1 MLKVVLDTSV
11 FVAALLS
18 DSGASARIMGAVMS
32 RQIHPVTTNE
42 MIDEVRDVLGREKF
56 RLSRE
61 KQNAFV
67 RLLLDASLVMTPLD
81 QFRVERCRDPQDD
94 MFLSLANQ
102 VGADYLISLDQDLI
116 EVKKIGVTKILTP
129 GDFLK
134 EVGDHL

>member
-11 FVAALLS
+11 CVAALLS

-42 MIDEVRDVLGREKF
+42 MIEEVRDVLGREKF
-56 RLSRE
+56 KLSRE
-61 KQNAFV
+61 KQHTFV
-67 RLLLDASLVMTPLD
+67 RLLMDASLVMTPLD

>member
-1 MLKVVLDTSV
+1 MVKVELDTSV

-18 DSGASARIMGAVMS
+18 DSGASARIMGAVRS

-94 MFLSLANQ
+94 TFLSLANQ
-102 VGADYLISLDQDLI
+102 VGANYLISLDHDLI
-116 EVKKIGVTKILTP
+116 ELKKIGVTKIVTP

-134 EVGDHL
+134 EVGDSL

>member
-11 FVAALLS
+11 CVAALLS

-42 MIDEVRDVLGREKF
+42 MIEEVRDVLGREKF
-56 RLSRE
+56 KLSRE
-61 KQNAFV
+61 KQHAFV
-67 RLLLDASLVMTPLD
+67 RLLVDASLVMTPLD